1 MDCKQKLDLK
11 LYFMKP
17 EFFIDEFISGNLLL
31 RSARPSIIEKIIFEI
46 NVVQEWNI
54 DGKSPTKFIQ
64 NICRFNLKLEKSE
77 TMSKIEDCYVMP
89 SGNNIIPFN
98 FKFKNDILPS
108 FEFPLGDKHA
118 YIRYLLKINIYSSSF
133 HKLVWNHY
141 IFFKS
146 RPFINL
152 NEQLLY
158 KTIDKTIKKWNLIGK
173 GTTVMR
179 VDIPENNFK
188 VDSTLKVKVSV
199 DNIYGKEPTKEV
211 KIKFKRIIDFYGK
224 KQEIK
229 FNDETLIF
237 SKVIP
242 IIVLP
247 GQKNDIECEFPV
259 REKDVSRYK
268 YNKKF
273 LNPYDLKL
281 ENINYY
287 MPTVFCKLFSCKYE
301 LKVGLYFKSRVGKND
316 RPRARFPINLAHQ
329 TTLEN
334 QMEMQKQI
342 EEEIKKKKEEEEE
355 KEEKEKKKEKEEKEE
370 KEKEKKNNDEA
381 KDINNEK
388 YNEKKKEIREL
399 RMSFIKSFEEE
410 EEEEEDEYNSGNKNN
425 NNINKGKIN
434 VNNIL
439 NNNMHDYE
447 GNIFNDV
454 KDNNHDDFPQ
464 LHDIEIAHQNNQI
477 LQGFNY
483 MNSNYQQQFKYGLNN
498 NMLNNYGNNNYNVI
512 VNEGENIPKPPNFDV
527 FMKNVLNNKPNNMK
541 RKEDSVSGNNNMYPT
556 FDDINY

>member
-31 RSARPSIIEKIIFEI
+31 RSARPSIIEKIVFEI
-46 NVVQEWNI
+46 NVVQGWNI

-64 NICRFNLKLEKSE
+64 NICSFNLKLEKSE

-370 KEKEKKNNDEA
+370 KENERKNNDEA

-388 YNEKKKEIREL
+388 YNEKIKEIREL
-399 RMSFIKSFEEE
+399 RMSFIKSFEE

-454 KDNNHDDFPQ
+454 KDKNDDDFPQ
-464 LHDIEIAHQNNQI
+464 LHDIEIGHQNNQI